1 MSTKKSQDLANMVG
15 ISQQESQS
23 QRVETMI
30 LEPRT
35 FNQQVAIFDLP
46 QQGILSDDLAL
57 QIQLTVDAAQTMD
70 LPLIAGIDGLF
81 DRIELY
87 FGTTLI
93 NSVTEVAHLLQ
104 AHSLF
109 EDQDK
114 RDWSQQTYT
123 GGFSGLK
130 VDEQGDLGRFQLN
143 ALNTSA
149 QNTSASTGIT
159 GLLQTTNT
167 QINKRQKFRCT
178 DDATTTPEYCL
189 KLKRVFPILTQIPL
203 ALFALKERIRV
214 EFHFSNDVAGNRCV
228 GVSTAAGIVPPAI
241 VAFVAGNNIVQA
253 SCKLSVDLIYYED
266 IPNVPSPML
275 RIQEQLNKGVDL
287 VYTDYITILGNIPA
301 ITAVGGVVPAPPVRQ
316 SRSMLLGLDHETI
329 RNLLIVTPRQTDG
342 TVPSNQVLGNFE
354 SCASPL
360 GTELQVTINNEN
372 IFPSPLNNDAKFYN
386 ETSQVFD
393 TPLKV
398 NRGLF
403 SAVGQVDGTTG
414 IIAGGSSAFADDRFI
429 RGIANNNLQ
438 YKLQYLGVN
447 LAKEANQNY
456 MGNGVQIG
464 RQPVQILLTKVRGG
478 SDDSFATGAVPPI
491 YSYASYKL
499 IVFAEA
505 ERIMTIRGGNIFI
518 SGS

>member
-1 MSTKKSQDLANMVG
+1 MSKKGTPDLANMIG
-15 ISQQESQS
+15 IPSKESQS

-57 QIQLTVDAAQTMD
+57 QIQLTTAANMD

-93 NSVTEVAHLLQ
+93 NSVSEVGHLLQ

-143 ALNTSA
+143 GLNTSA
-149 QNTSASTGIT
+149 QNTNASTGIT
-159 GLLQTTNT
+159 GLMQTTAT
-167 QINKRQKFRCT
+167 EINKRDKFRCT
-178 DDATTTPEYCL
+178 AAADTTPEFCL
-189 KLKRVFPILTQIPL
+189 KLKRVFPIITQIPL

-214 EFHFSNDVAGNRCV
+214 EFHFNPDVAGNRAV
-228 GVSTAAGIVPPAI
+228 GTSTGAGIVPPAV
-241 VAFVAGNNIVQA
+241 VAFAAGNNIVEA

-287 VYTDYITILGNIPA
+287 VYTDYITVLCNIPSLLPA
-301 ITAVGGVVPAPPVRQ
+301 TVPAAGGIRQ
-316 SRSMLLGLDHETI
+316 ARSMLLGLDHETI
-329 RNLLIVTPRQTDG
+329 RNLLICTPRQTDG
-342 TVPSNQVLGNFE
+342 TVPSNQILGNFE

-372 IFPSPLNNDAKFYN
+372 IFPSINF
-386 ETSQVFD
+386 
-393 TPLKV
+393 
-398 NRGLF
+398 
-403 SAVGQVDGTTG
+403 AVV
-414 IIAGGSSAFADDRFI
+414 
-429 RGIANNNLQ
+429 L
-438 YKLQYLGVN
+438 
-447 LAKEANQNY
+447 
-456 MGNGVQIG
+456 
-464 RQPVQILLTKVRGG
+464 
-478 SDDSFATGAVPPI
+478 
-491 YSYASYKL
+491 
-499 IVFAEA
+499 
-505 ERIMTIRGGNIFI
+505 
-518 SGS
+518 